1 MSTIRDKRVRVTV
14 PMAIVAAFVSF
25 LAMVA
30 SGSQDAPS
38 GPTHAPYW
46 GATQQEQALHAID
59 QAIAMD
65 AVRAARG
72 D

>member
-1 MSTIRDKRVRVTV
+1 MSTVRDKRVRVTM

-30 SGSQDAPS
+30 GGAQDVPS
-38 GPTHAPYW
+38 GPIHAPYR
-46 GATQQEQALHAID
+46 GATAEEMANHAID